1 MSRAETNLPP
11 NAPPLQVELLYFD
24 GCPSYQ
30 TVWNDLLEVVR
41 EHDLDVTVRPIK
53 IGTLEKADA
62 LHFAGS
68 PSVTVNGVDLEYYE
82 GTGVLAC
89 RVYRENEGRGYP
101 SRKLLRERLTESRLP

>member
-1 MSRAETNLPP
+1 MTEPIHI
-11 NAPPLQVELLYFD
+11 ELLYFG
-24 GCPSYQ
+24 GCPSYK
-30 TVWNDLLEVVR
+30 TAWAELLEVIA
-41 EHDLDVTVRPIK
+41 EHDLEVTVKPLK
-53 IGTLEKADA
+53 VESLEKADA

-82 GTGVLAC
+82 GAGVLAC